1 MFEKFK
7 EYVAGKKEGSAS
19 DYNLTYDV
27 AIPEIHTHKTSPET
41 REKTRMRASTLIM
54 SPSRKFICPKKKI
67 SSK

>member
-27 AIPEIHTHKTSPET
+27 AIPEIHIHKTSPET
-41 REKTRMRASTLIM
+41 REKNTDESIHFDNVAIPEVHL
-54 SPSRKFICPKKKI
+54 PKKENK
-67 SSK
+67 

>member
-41 REKTRMRASTLIM
+41 REKNTDESIHFDNVAIPEVHL
-54 SPSRKFICPKKKI
+54 PKKENK
-67 SSK
+67 